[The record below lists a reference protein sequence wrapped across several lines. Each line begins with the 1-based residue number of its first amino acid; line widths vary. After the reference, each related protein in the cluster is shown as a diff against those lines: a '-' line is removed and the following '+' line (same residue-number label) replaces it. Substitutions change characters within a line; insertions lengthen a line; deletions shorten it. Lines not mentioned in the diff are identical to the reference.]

1 MKWVRTPKEIWA
13 DLSQEFNFTV
23 DCCASHQ
30 NHLLPKYYTK
40 EDNSLTKDWTGEV
53 AYIHPM
59 FDNDIP
65 RFVKKAAETK
75 NFTGVFL
82 LPAST
87 HAKYCLLY
95 TSPSPRDLSTS
106 RMPSSA

>member
-1 MKWVRTPKEIWA
+1 MTQSHSKSNLYQRNDKVMKWVRTPKEIWT

-75 NFTGVFL
+75 NFTEVFL
-82 LPAST
+82 LPS
-87 HAKYCLLY
+87 Y
-95 TSPSPRDLSTS
+95 
-106 RMPSSA
+106 SS

>member
-1 MKWVRTPKEIWA
+1 MNLI
-13 DLSQEFNFTV
+13 LLV

-40 EDNSLTKDWTGEV
+40 EDNSLTKDWTGEI

-75 NFTGVFL
+75 IL
-82 LPAST
+82 LECFCYQP
-87 HAKYCLLY
+87 LLMQSIFMI
-95 TSPSPRDLSTS
+95 TCIRKIML
-106 RMPSSA
+106 R